1 MAYSLL
7 SNLDT
12 TRDDWLVKVRVCR
25 IWEFK
30 NYKRSNEMISLDMI
44 LIDEK
49 GTLVHAVIWKNQVN
63 RFRANLAEGSVI
75 IIRNFK
81 VTESMGE
88 YRPVQFDV
96 KITFLRITAIQKIK
110 DDTVNIPKNG
120 FQFIRPNIVRSRV
133 NNNTYLSGDLESVGS
148 KWKKRD
154 HHILTDPE
162 DRSAKAKITLWE
174 DYGEGFYPYLFPTES
189 GPYIVI
195 VTTTTVKEFRAATKT
210 YVNLQMDHITSL
222 IQKFATKPVHIQTIE
237 SGNGSNI
244 PIVEA
249 MFQNRMTI
257 TELLD
262 SDWSY
267 DIEVI
272 TLNNL
277 HQSNRYLLW
286 LALHIVQ
293 LMQQKIE
300 PKDGV
305 YTCNKCGKEC
315 DFLLV
320 RYKIHIKVKDNG
332 GKTTLVLFNGVAEK
346 LLDTSASKLVNR
358 MSKDDM
364 HVPSLIESLCGKE
377 FVFKLKLTNFNLK
390 EGLENYTVAKVFVPD
405 EELELQH
412 HINKEKKEKLKM
424 EAMQNSHVEK
434 AGGSHTNNSEEHSD
448 DGEGTSNG
456 NTRVYARRLI
466 KKRKHFIHLDGE
478 SDEDT

>member
-7 SNLDT
+7 SDLDT

-25 IWEFK
+25 MWEFK
-30 NYKRSNEMISLDMI
+30 NYKRSKEMISLDMI

-81 VTESMGE
+81 
-88 YRPVQFDV
+88 
-96 KITFLRITAIQKIK
+96 

-154 HHILTDPE
+154 LHILTDPE
-162 DRSAKAKITLWE
+162 DRSAKDKITLWE
-174 DYGEGFYPYLFPTES
+174 DYGEGFYPYLFPPES

-195 VTTTTVKEFRAATKT
+195 VTATTVKEFRGEITFSTTAATKT

-222 IQKFATKPVHIQTIE
+222 IQKFAIEPVHIQTIE

-244 PIVEA
+244 PIAEA
-249 MFQNRMTI
+249 MFQSWMTI

-267 DIEVI
+267 DIEECFV
-272 TLNNL
+272 TLRAQISQIDTYFGWHYISYNL
-277 HQSNRYLLW
+277 CNK
-286 LALHIVQ
+286 
-293 LMQQKIE
+293 KIE

-315 DFLLV
+315 DFPLV

-346 LLDTSASKLVNR
+346 LLDTLASKLVNQI
-358 MSKDDM
+358 SKGDT
-364 HVPSLIESLCGKE
+364 HVPSLIESLCGKD

-390 EGLENYTVAKVFVPD
+390 KGLENYIVTQVFVPD

-412 HINKEKKEKLKM
+412 RINKEKKKKLKM
-424 EAMQNSHVEK
+424 EAMQNSHVQK
-434 AGGSHTNNSEEHSD
+434 SGGSHTNSEEHPD
-448 DGEGTSNG
+448 DGEGTSNS

-466 KKRKHFIHLDGE
+466 KKRKHLIHLDGE
-478 SDEDT
+478 SDGDT

>member
-7 SNLDT
+7 SDLDT

-25 IWEFK
+25 MWEFK

-63 RFRANLAEGSVI
+63 RFRTNLAEGSVI

-81 VTESMGE
+81 VAENVVGCLCG
-88 YRPVQFDV
+88 
-96 KITFLRITAIQKIK
+96 I
-110 DDTVNIPKNG
+110 
-120 FQFIRPNIVRSRV
+120 
-133 NNNTYLSGDLESVGS
+133 GDLESVGS

-154 HHILTDPE
+154 LYILTDPE

-174 DYGEGFYPYLFPTES
+174 DYGEGFYPYLFPPES

-195 VTTTTVKEFRAATKT
+195 VTATTVKEFRGEITFATTAATKT

-222 IQKFATKPVHIQTIE
+222 NQKFATKPVHIQTIE

-244 PIVEA
+244 PIAEA
-249 MFQNRMTI
+249 MFQNWMTI

-267 DIEVI
+267 DIEEFFV
-272 TLNNL
+272 TLRAQISQIDTYFGWHYISCNL
-277 HQSNRYLLW
+277 CNK
-286 LALHIVQ
+286 
-293 LMQQKIE
+293 KIE

-305 YTCNKCGKEC
+305 YPCNKCGKEC
-315 DFLLV
+315 AFPLV
-320 RYKIHIKVKDNG
+320 RYKIHIKVKDNR

-358 MSKDDM
+358 MSKGDT
-364 HVPSLIESLCGKE
+364 HVPSLIESLCGKD
-377 FVFKLKLTNFNLK
+377 FVFKLKLTNFNFK
-390 EGLENYTVAKVFVPD
+390 EGLENYTVTKVFVPD

-412 HINKEKKEKLKM
+412 RINKEKKEKLKM
-424 EAMQNSHVEK
+424 EAMQNSHVQK
-434 AGGSHTNNSEEHSD
+434 AEGSHTNNSEENLD

-478 SDEDT
+478 SDGDT

>member
-1 MAYSLL
+1 M
-7 SNLDT
+7 
-12 TRDDWLVKVRVCR
+12 
-25 IWEFK
+25 WEFK
-30 NYKRSNEMISLDMI
+30 NYKRSKEMISLDMI

-63 RFRANLAEGSVI
+63 RFRANLSEGSVI

-81 VTESMGE
+81 VAESMGE
-88 YRPVQFDV
+88 YRPVQSDV
-96 KITFLRITAIQKIK
+96 KITFLRITAIQKIN

-133 NNNTYLSGDLESVGS
+133 NNNTYLSDVVGCLCGIGDLESVGS

-154 HHILTDPE
+154 LHILTDPE

-174 DYGEGFYPYLFPTES
+174 DYGEGFYPYLFPPES

-195 VTTTTVKEFRAATKT
+195 ITATTVKEFRGEITFATTAATKT

-244 PIVEA
+244 PIAEA
-249 MFQNRMTI
+249 MFQSRMTI

-267 DIEVI
+267 DIEECFV
-272 TLNNL
+272 TLRAQISQIDTYFGWHYISCNL
-277 HQSNRYLLW
+277 CNK
-286 LALHIVQ
+286 
-293 LMQQKIE
+293 KIE

-315 DFLLV
+315 DFPLV

-346 LLDTSASKLVNR
+346 LLDTSASKLVNQ
-358 MSKDDM
+358 MSKGDT
-364 HVPSLIESLCGKE
+364 HVPSLIESLCDKD

-390 EGLENYTVAKVFVPD
+390 EGLENYTVTQVFVPD

-412 HINKEKKEKLKM
+412 RINKEKKKKLKM
-424 EAMQNSHVEK
+424 EAMQNSHVQK
-434 AGGSHTNNSEEHSD
+434 SGGSHTNNSEEHPA

-466 KKRKHFIHLDGE
+466 KKRKHLIHLDGE
-478 SDEDT
+478 SDGD

>member
-7 SNLDT
+7 SDLDT

-25 IWEFK
+25 MWEFK

-63 RFRANLAEGSVI
+63 RFRTNLAEGSVI

-81 VTESMGE
+81 VAENVVGCLCG
-88 YRPVQFDV
+88 
-96 KITFLRITAIQKIK
+96 I
-110 DDTVNIPKNG
+110 
-120 FQFIRPNIVRSRV
+120 
-133 NNNTYLSGDLESVGS
+133 GDLESVGS

-154 HHILTDPE
+154 LYILTDP
-162 DRSAKAKITLWE
+162 IL
-174 DYGEGFYPYLFPTES
+174 PVLIPPES

-195 VTTTTVKEFRAATKT
+195 VTATTVKEFRGEITFATTTATKT

-222 IQKFATKPVHIQTIE
+222 NQKFATKPVHIQTIE
-237 SGNGSNI
+237 SGNGNNI
-244 PIVEA
+244 PIAEA

-262 SDWSY
+262 SDWSN
-267 DIEVI
+267 DIEEFLV
-272 TLNNL
+272 TLRAQISQIDTYFGWHYISCNL
-277 HQSNRYLLW
+277 CNK
-286 LALHIVQ
+286 
-293 LMQQKIE
+293 KIE

-315 DFLLV
+315 DFPLV

-358 MSKDDM
+358 MSKGDT
-364 HVPSLIESLCGKE
+364 HVPSLIESLCGKD
-377 FVFKLKLTNFNLK
+377 FVFKLKLTNFNFK
-390 EGLENYTVAKVFVPD
+390 EGLENYTVTKVFVPD

-412 HINKEKKEKLKM
+412 RINKGKKEKLKM
-424 EAMQNSHVEK
+424 EAMQNSHVQK
-434 AGGSHTNNSEEHSD
+434 AGGSHTNNSEENPD

-478 SDEDT
+478 SDGDT